1 MMTGDYPSTAGNIAR
16 QIGLSR
22 SAGCVT
28 GDEIRGMD
36 DRTLLT
42 EAARTDI
49 FARVVPG
56 QKLRLVTAFKGCG
69 HVVAMTGD
77 GVNDAPAL
85 KAADIGIAMGGRG
98 TDVAR
103 EAASLVLLDD
113 DFASIV
119 RAVGLGRRIYD
130 NIEKAT
136 GYVLAVHVPIA
147 GVTLVPVLLG
157 WPLVLLPVHVILLEL
172 IIDPAC
178 SIAFEMER
186 EEPNVMRRP
195 PRDPATRLFTRHMVT
210 RSVLQGLG
218 ALVATLAVLVAA
230 RDAGLSEPEVR
241 TVTFATLIL
250 ANLALIFTHRSL
262 SESLFV
268 SHSQPNR
275 ALRWITGGA
284 IALLALV
291 LYVPA
296 LRDWLRLA
304 PVHANDVVAIV
315 FAAACALAWMEG
327 VKLVTARARG
337 A

>member
-1 MMTGDYPSTAGNIAR
+1 
-16 QIGLSR
+16 
-22 SAGCVT
+22 
-28 GDEIRGMD
+28 MD

-119 RAVGLGRRIYD
+119 RAVCLGRRIYD

-195 PRDPATRLFTRHMVT
+195 PRDPATRL
-210 RSVLQGLG
+210 S
-218 ALVATLAVLVAA
+218 TLAVLVAA

>member
-1 MMTGDYPSTAGNIAR
+1 
-16 QIGLSR
+16 
-22 SAGCVT
+22 
-28 GDEIRGMD
+28 
-36 DRTLLT
+36 
-42 EAARTDI
+42 
-49 FARVVPG
+49 
-56 QKLRLVTAFKGCG
+56 
-69 HVVAMTGD
+69 
-77 GVNDAPAL
+77 
-85 KAADIGIAMGGRG
+85 
-98 TDVAR
+98 
-103 EAASLVLLDD
+103 
-113 DFASIV
+113 
-119 RAVGLGRRIYD
+119 
-130 NIEKAT
+130 
-136 GYVLAVHVPIA
+136 
-147 GVTLVPVLLG
+147 VPVLLG